1 MNYQKKQKQI
11 TKMYAIYFL
20 SMLLFCTLRII
31 TSKQLIKISN
41 YYVYELIYSF
51 IVQGL
56 IMVGIPL
63 LLYFLLMPKK
73 EHIVKSTLHFQ
84 PLKVKAI
91 FLTIAIGVI
100 LFVANIGIASFF
112 NGVIHFLGYETPVGI
127 ISTPVPSKV
136 TVETFVFELFITA
149 VVPAFCEEF
158 LHRGL
163 LLHGISPIGYRKA
176 IIISSVLF
184 GMMHMSISQ
193 VFYAAILG
201 LVIGFLVVMTKSI
214 WVGIILHFIN
224 NALNV
229 YLAYAS
235 SFGWPGK
242 HFYTY
247 LDAFLT
253 SSNFLVSIFAIVSM
267 LAILV
272 ILLVYFISKL
282 YKTTTLDRVGEAIKE
297 VMPIG
302 KEEEVLTT
310 TIVEEMI
317 KNNSTLTTEYSL
329 EQNPLDIVLPKEKYT
344 IKPRLKE
351 NIFLIGAL
359 VLGVLVNLS
368 TFIWGLF

>member
-1 MNYQKKQKQI
+1 MNYQKKQKQV

-20 SMLLFCTLRII
+20 SMLLFCTLRIL
-31 TSKQLIKISN
+31 TSKQVIKISN
-41 YYVYELIYSF
+41 YYVYELVYSF
-51 IVQGL
+51 VVQGL

-73 EHIVKSTLHFQ
+73 EHIIKNTLHFQ
-84 PLKVKAI
+84 PIKIKAVLI
-91 FLTIAIGVI
+91 TIAIGII
-100 LFVANIGIASFF
+100 LFIANIGIASFF
-112 NGVIHFLGYETPVGI
+112 NGVIHFFGYETPMGI
-127 ISTPVPSKV
+127 VPSLAPSKV
-136 TVETFVFELFITA
+136 TIATFFFELFITA

-176 IIISSVLF
+176 IIISSILF

-242 HFYTY
+242 HFYTF
-247 LDAFLT
+247 LEAFLT
-253 SSNFLVSIFAIVSM
+253 SSNFLVSIFAILSM

-272 ILLVYFISKL
+272 VLLVYFISKL
-282 YKTTTLDRVGEAIKE
+282 YKTTTLDRVGEAIKQ
-297 VMPIG
+297 VLPQN
-302 KEEEVLTT
+302 KEDEVLIT

-317 KNNSTLTTEYSL
+317 KNNSRLSTEYSL
-329 EQNPLDIVLPKEKYT
+329 EQNPLDIVLPKEKDR
-344 IKPRLKE
+344 IKPRLQE
-351 NIFLIGAL
+351 NIFLIGAI